1 MIKANRPADRPAP
14 RMSADPN
21 DPAASLLAARAP
33 LQAGRHAEALALLR
47 PHLQRFPADARG
59 WALAGRCAREL
70 GQLAEAEAAQRRALQ
85 LAPGFAA
92 AWLELGLLRRAAGD
106 LTGAEAAFRQALLH
120 EPDQRAAQF
129 ELAQT
134 LAAAGR
140 HEEGLALVSPLATAD
155 PEALAPA
162 LLAAQLR
169 LACGDAAAAREAF
182 DALLLR
188 DPALLPALDGAYW
201 ARVRLGGEQDDR
213 LRLATRLAEIEDRAP
228 RWLNVAQEAQQAGD
242 FATARAAITRATR
255 ADPDNLAA
263 RWAAFQ
269 LPETVAPID
278 DAAVDAYRQR
288 WEEGLGEF
296 ARIDFQRPEHAQQVA
311 GCLGYCTAFYRHYL
325 GDELADPGRYGRLV
339 HRMMAALDTGIPSRP
354 LRRGRR
360 RIGVVSPHLRE
371 HTVARLFVPLLEALD
386 RKHFE
391 LVVFS
396 LDDRDDAWSRRLRA
410 IARMETGAAALP
422 EWRRRIVAAELD
434 VVVYPEVGMDATT
447 LALAALRLA
456 PLQLALWGHPVS
468 TGLPSIDLFLSAD
481 ALEPA
486 DAQNRYTETL
496 VRLPGL
502 GHGLREA
509 NLPAPRAP
517 DLWQPDP
524 QRIDLLCA
532 QTVFKL
538 LPRQDRLFARLL
550 AALPEARLHLLAD
563 HRPAVCDWLRA
574 RMAPTLAAA
583 GADPDTQLHIHGFV
597 DHARYLGLAGV
608 CRLNLDTIGWSG
620 GMSALDLLAQGLPT
634 LCLPGESMRSRQ
646 TAALLQRL
654 ELPELI
660 ARDEDDYVAKAIT
673 LARDP
678 ARCAALSATLRERR
692 GRLFA
697 EPATI
702 VSFNTLLAGVQRLP
716 DGTLCLP

>member
-1 MIKANRPADRPAP
+1 
-14 RMSADPN
+14 MSADLN

-33 LQAGRHAEALALLR
+33 LQAGRHAEALAMLR
-47 PHLQRFPADARG
+47 THLQRFPDDARG

-70 GQLAEAEAAQRRALQ
+70 GQLGEAEVAQRRALQ
-85 LAPGFAA
+85 LAPRFAA

-106 LTGAEAAFRQALLH
+106 LAGAGAALRQAVQHEPGNRAAAF
-120 EPDQRAAQF
+120 
-129 ELAQT
+129 ELVQT
-134 LAAAGR
+134 LAMGGDHLEALQR
-140 HEEGLALVSPLATAD
+140 LAPLRAAD
-155 PEALAPA
+155 PEAMPLA

-169 LACGDAAAAREAF
+169 LELGDSAAARDGF
-182 DALLLR
+182 DALLVR
-188 DPALLPALDGAYW
+188 DPRLLPALDGAYW
-201 ARVRLGGEQDDR
+201 ARARLGGDDPAR
-213 LRLATRLAEIEDRAP
+213 LTLATRIAEVEDRAP

-242 FATARAAITRATR
+242 FAAARAAIARATQ

-278 DAAVDAYRQR
+278 DAAVDAYRLR
-288 WEEGLGEF
+288 WEAGLAAFET
-296 ARIDFQRPEHAQQVA
+296 IDFQRPDAAMQIA

-325 GDELADPGRYGRLV
+325 GDELTEPGRYGRLV
-339 HRMMAALDTGIPSRP
+339 YRMMAALDAGIP
-354 LRRGRR
+354 LRALRTGRR

-371 HTVARLFVPLLEALD
+371 HTVARLFVPLLESLD
-386 RKHFE
+386 RERFE

-396 LDDRDDAWSRRLRA
+396 LDDRDDVWSRRLRA
-410 IARMETGAAALP
+410 IARMQTGPAALP

-434 VVVYPEVGMDATT
+434 VVIYPEVGMDATT
-447 LALAALRLA
+447 HALAALRLA
-456 PLQLALWGHPVS
+456 PLQIALWGHPVS

-486 DAQNRYTETL
+486 DAPTRYTETL
-496 VRLPGL
+496 IRLPGL
-502 GHGLREA
+502 GHGLREDD
-509 NLPAPRAP
+509 LPTPRAP

-538 LPRQDRLFARLL
+538 LPRQDRLFARIL

-563 HRPAVCDWLRA
+563 HRSAVCDWLRA

-583 GADPDTQLHIHGFV
+583 GAKPEDQLHIHGFV

-608 CRLNLDTIGWSG
+608 CRLNLDTVGWSG

-660 ARDEDDYVAKAIT
+660 ADDEADYVAKAIT

-678 ARCAALSATLRERR
+678 ARCAALSDALRERR

-697 EPATI
+697 EPATADAL
-702 VSFNTLLAGVQRLP
+702 NTLLAGVQRRP
-716 DGTLCLP
+716 DGALRLP

>member
-1 MIKANRPADRPAP
+1 
-14 RMSADPN
+14 MSADPN

-33 LQAGRHAEALALLR
+33 LQAGRHAEALVILR
-47 PHLQRFPADARG
+47 THLQRFPADARG

-92 AWLELGLLRRAAGD
+92 AWLELGLLRRTAGD
-106 LTGAEAAFRQALLH
+106 LAGAGAALRQAVEH
-120 EPDQRAAQF
+120 EPDNRAAAF
-129 ELAQT
+129 ELVQT
-134 LAAAGR
+134 LATGGAHQEALQR
-140 HEEGLALVSPLATAD
+140 LAPLRAAD
-155 PEALAPA
+155 PEALPLA
-162 LLAAQLR
+162 LLAAQLQ
-169 LACGDAAAAREAF
+169 LQLGDAAAAREGF
-182 DALLLR
+182 DALLAR
-188 DPALLPALDGAYW
+188 EPSLLPALDGAYW
-201 ARVRLGGEQDDR
+201 ARVRLGQDDPAR
-213 LRLATRLAEIEDRAP
+213 LALATRIAEGEDSAP
-228 RWLNVAQEAQQAGD
+228 RWLNVAQEAQLAGD
-242 FATARAAITRATR
+242 FSAARAAIARALQ
-255 ADPDNLAA
+255 ADPDSLAA

-269 LPETVAPID
+269 LPDSVAPHD
-278 DAAVDAYRQR
+278 DAAVLAFRQR
-288 WEEGLGEF
+288 WEAGLGEF
-296 ARIDFQRPEHAQQVA
+296 EHVNFHRPEHAQQVA
-311 GCLGYCTAFYRHYL
+311 GCVGYCTAFYRHYL

-339 HRMMAALDTGIPSRP
+339 QRMMATLDTGISPRP
-354 LRRGRR
+354 LRAGRR
-360 RIGVVSPHLRE
+360 RVGVVSPHLRE

-386 RKHFE
+386 STRFE

-396 LDDRDDAWSRRLRA
+396 LDDRDDAWSQRLRT
-410 IARMETGAAALP
+410 IARMQTGPAALP

-434 VVVYPEVGMDATT
+434 VVIYPEVGMDATT
-447 LALAALRLA
+447 HALAALRLA
-456 PLQLALWGHPVS
+456 PVQFALWGHPVS

-486 DAQNRYTETL
+486 DAQARYTETL

-502 GHGLREA
+502 GHGLREDD
-509 NLPAPRAP
+509 LPTPRAP

-538 LPRQDRLFARLL
+538 LPRQDRLFARIL

-597 DHARYLGLAGV
+597 DHARYLGLAGA
-608 CRLNLDTIGWSG
+608 CRLNLDTVGWSG

-660 ARDEDDYVAKAIT
+660 ARDDDDYVAKAVT

-678 ARCAALSATLRERR
+678 ARCAALAAALRERR

-697 EPATI
+697 EPATAAA
-702 VSFNTLLAGVQRLP
+702 FNALLAGVQRLP
-716 DGTLCLP
+716 DGSLRLP